1 MGSLKPSS
9 CRLAAWVVG
18 WVGRVSLSGRR
29 VEHGAVGRRVG
40 VYLTVAVEVASDGPV
55 SQSWLTYPEPT
66 IGYWVSS

>member
-1 MGSLKPSS
+1 M
-9 CRLAAWVVG
+9 AG

-29 VEHGAVGRRVG
+29 VEHGAVRRRVG